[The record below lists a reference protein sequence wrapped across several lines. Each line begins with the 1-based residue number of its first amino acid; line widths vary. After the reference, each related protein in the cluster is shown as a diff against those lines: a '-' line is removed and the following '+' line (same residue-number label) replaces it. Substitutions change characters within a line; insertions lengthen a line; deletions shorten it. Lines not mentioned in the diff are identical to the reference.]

1 MKTKQLSH
9 SKGLLY
15 RLWSI
20 ILIASAFLIFSSL
33 SNLFPQLWEWL
44 GLSTEAKA
52 VLTIGMVLILLISL
66 SRFVRI
72 ERSPS
77 SPNPSLEKSKE
88 EYQPPIISSKNTK
101 FNVNSDVDQISRYYN
116 DMILELQ
123 KKLAQ
128 VDQYSKSLAD
138 ANESL
143 ARVAAKDGL
152 TGLYNQSFAKER
164 LQQEIYRT
172 ERYKRSLSL
181 LMIDLD
187 DFKTLN
193 DKYGH
198 VVGDRVLK
206 TLARLMVEIIRPS
219 DIPAR
224 YGGEEF
230 LIILPETIGEN
241 AVKVA
246 DRIRKRI
253 EAYPFEINHTRDR
266 TCQVTISIGV
276 CSYPDYG
283 RTSEDLITLADAALY
298 GAKREGKNRVVVYN
312 E

>member
-1 MKTKQLSH
+1 M
-9 SKGLLY
+9 
-15 RLWSI
+15 WSI

-33 SNLFPQLWEWL
+33 SNFFPQLWGWL
-44 GLSTEAKA
+44 GFNSETKA
-52 VLTIGMVLILLISL
+52 ILTIGMVLILLISL
-66 SRFVRI
+66 SGLVRI
-72 ERSPS
+72 EKSPS
-77 SPNPSLEKSKE
+77 SPNPSLEKRKE
-88 EYQPPIISSKNTK
+88 EDQPPHISSENTT
-101 FNVNSDVDQISRYYN
+101 FTGNIEVDQISRYYN
-116 DMILELQ
+116 DMILKLQ

-128 VDQYSKSLAD
+128 VNQYSKSLAD
-138 ANESL
+138 VNESL

-172 ERYKRSLSL
+172 ERYKHSLSL

-187 DFKTLN
+187 DFKELN

-198 VVGDRVLK
+198 VVGDRMLK

-230 LIILPETIGEN
+230 LIILPETISEN

-246 DRIRKRI
+246 ERIRQRI
-253 EAYPFEINHTRDR
+253 ESYPFEINHTRDR
-266 TCQVTISIGV
+266 TYQITISTGV

-283 RTSEDLITLADAALY
+283 RTAEDLINLADAALY
-298 GAKREGKNRVVVYN
+298 GAKKGGKNRVVVYS